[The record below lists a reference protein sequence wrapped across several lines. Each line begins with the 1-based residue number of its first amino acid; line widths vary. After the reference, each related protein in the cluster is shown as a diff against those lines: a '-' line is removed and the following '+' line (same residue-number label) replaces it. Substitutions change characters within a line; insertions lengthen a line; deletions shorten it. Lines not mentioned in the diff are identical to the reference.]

1 MLLGMTLA
9 QFTVFHVA
17 ISMLAIFVG
26 FMVVG
31 GMLSNTTLAGWTVLF
46 LILTILTNVTGFMFP
61 INGVTPGL
69 AIGALSSLLLIVA
82 LIALY
87 VRRLVGPW
95 RAIYIVT
102 ALLGLYFNV
111 LVLIVQSFQKVSFLT
126 PLAPTGSEP
135 AVLIAQV
142 INLISFLLIG
152 WFAFGRFRP
161 RIG

>member
-17 ISMLAIFVG
+17 ISMLAVFVG

-31 GMLSNTTLAGWTVLF
+31 GMLSNTALTGWTVLF

-61 INGVTPGL
+61 INGITPGL

-87 VRRLVGPW
+87 ARSLVGPW
-95 RAIYIVT
+95 RAIYVVT

-111 LVLIVQSFQKVSFLT
+111 LVLIVQSFQKVSFLN

-142 INLISFLLIG
+142 VNLIAFVLIG
-152 WFAFGRFRP
+152 WLAFGRFRP
-161 RIG
+161 RMS